1 MLIQRN
7 TKKKNTKS
15 FIEDCITKRGDRYD
29 YSLVSYTNSKT
40 KVDIIC
46 NKHGVFKQTPNNHLR
61 GQDCPE
67 CSDKH
72 FNKKNNEEI
81 INDFTLL
88 NGDRYDYSK
97 VDYKSNKIKVKIIC
111 RKHGE
116 FEQTPN
122 NHLRGKDCP
131 KCKKITTE
139 TFIERSNNIHFKKYD
154 YRLVEYSQMTK
165 KIDIICLE
173 HGIFKQMPHSHLSG
187 VGCPKCQESKGERE
201 IRKILEYNNLEYISQ
216 HSFKECFYKN
226 ELRFDFYLPK
236 LNICIEYDGE
246 QHFRPVE
253 FYGGEENFKIQKSRD
268 LIKSNYC
275 NLNNIKLIRISY
287 KDDIKNKIRDN
298 VYY

>member
-15 FIEDCITKRGDRYD
+15 FIEDCITKRGDKYN
-29 YSLVSYTNSKT
+29 YSLVSYINSKT

-46 NKHGVFKQTPNNHLR
+46 
-61 GQDCPE
+61 
-67 CSDKH
+67 
-72 FNKKNNEEI
+72 
-81 INDFTLL
+81 
-88 NGDRYDYSK
+88 
-97 VDYKSNKIKVKIIC
+97 
-111 RKHGE
+111 
-116 FEQTPN
+116 
-122 NHLRGKDCP
+122 
-131 KCKKITTE
+131 
-139 TFIERSNNIHFKKYD
+139 
-154 YRLVEYSQMTK
+154 
-165 KIDIICLE
+165 LE
-173 HGIFKQMPHSHLSG
+173 HGNFKQMPHSHLSG

-201 IRKILEYNNLEYISQ
+201 IRKILEFNNLEYISQ
-216 HSFKECFYKN
+216 HSFKDCFYKN

-246 QHFRPVE
+246 QHFRPVD

-287 KDDIKNKIRDN
+287 KDDIKNIIKDN

>member
-15 FIEDCITKRGDRYD
+15 FIEDCITKRGDKYD
-29 YSLVSYTNSKT
+29 YSLVSYINSKT

-61 GQDCPE
+61 VQDCPE
-67 CSDKH
+67 CSGKY
-72 FNKKNNEEI
+72 FNKKGNREI
-81 INDFTLL
+81 INDFILL
-88 NGDRYDYSK
+88 NGDKYDYS
-97 VDYKSNKIKVKIIC
+97 
-111 RKHGE
+111 
-116 FEQTPN
+116 
-122 NHLRGKDCP
+122 
-131 KCKKITTE
+131 
-139 TFIERSNNIHFKKYD
+139 
-154 YRLVEYSQMTK
+154 
-165 KIDIICLE
+165 
-173 HGIFKQMPHSHLSG
+173 
-187 VGCPKCQESKGERE
+187 
-201 IRKILEYNNLEYISQ
+201 
-216 HSFKECFYKN
+216 KECFYKK

-253 FYGGEENFKIQKSRD
+253 FYGGEEKFKIQKSRD

-287 KDDIKNKIRDN
+287 KDDIKNKIKDN